1 VDLVTKYRNYRTIL
15 DRSFM
20 SVGRGPGRT
29 LAADTRTDVELHF
42 GDATLFL
49 GWFIGVLATEYHL
62 LATGLMTA
70 PGLSPRRSLREI
82 GFALCALERL
92 KRTAAT
98 VFGQPPSPV
107 PPEARGFFIRD
118 DVDRGLLSH
127 FPGVVELESDYLH
140 VNPYFKEE
148 SQDQLIHLLLGL
160 SLVRKFVPPRT
171 FEMRWILKRARR
183 LAWDICAWPPI
194 TRWVIGNPY
203 AGREKV
209 ERGPSAFVFSYPIV
223 KALEEIEPRGA
234 ELRASVRWWWRLFWK
249 YVMRYDVAGIY
260 NDTNLHLVM
269 SLACQRDTWG
279 RRSLKYLVCQS
290 RKFDWPVYPMVNIAL
305 FADRDPRKLR
315 FREGLLERTAVMLE
329 AAPPDGLSFSGSPPG
344 WKASHRFLFN
354 RRCQNE
360 GRVEHAGKQFP
371 GLDFLLLHNL
381 ARILESL

>member
-1 VDLVTKYRNYRTIL
+1 MNLVDKYQNYRTNL

-20 SVGRGPGRT
+20 SVGKGPGRT
-29 LAADTRTDVELHF
+29 LAADRRDDSCLSF

-70 PGLSPRRSLREI
+70 PGLSLRRSVRELK
-82 GFALCALERL
+82 FALRTLDRL

-98 VFGQPPSPV
+98 AFGPPPSPV

-118 DVDRGLLSH
+118 DVDHGLLSH
-127 FPGVVELESDYLH
+127 FPDVTTLESDYL
-140 VNPYFKEE
+140 NPGPYLKEE

-160 SLVRKFVPPRT
+160 ALVRKFVPPRT
-171 FEMRWILKRARR
+171 FETRWILKRTRR
-183 LAWDICAWPPI
+183 LAWEICLWPS
-194 TRWVIGNPY
+194 TTGWVIGNPY

-209 ERGPSAFVFSYPIV
+209 ERGPKAFVFSYPIV
-223 KALEEIEPRGA
+223 KALEMIDPRGA
-234 ELRASVRWWWRLFWK
+234 ELRTSVRWGWRLFWK
-249 YVMRYDVAGIY
+249 YIMRYDVGGLY
-260 NDTNLHLVM
+260 NDTNLHMAM
-269 SLACQRDTWG
+269 SLAGQSDTWG
-279 RRSLKYLVCQS
+279 RGTTKRLVRLS

-315 FREGLLERTAVMLE
+315 FRRRLLERAGAMLE
-329 AAPPDGLSFSGSPPG
+329 AAPPEGLSCDGSPPG

-354 RRCQNE
+354 RRLQYR
-360 GRVEHAGKQFP
+360 GRDDHAGKRFP